1 MLDHAAVEFSF
12 ASNVSAFSTLNTLP
26 VSVPTNIVELF
37 VVYGETFIAE
47 TLPSRE
53 PVRIIRSA
61 FEF

>member
-47 TLPSRE
+47 T
-53 PVRIIRSA
+53 
-61 FEF
+61 